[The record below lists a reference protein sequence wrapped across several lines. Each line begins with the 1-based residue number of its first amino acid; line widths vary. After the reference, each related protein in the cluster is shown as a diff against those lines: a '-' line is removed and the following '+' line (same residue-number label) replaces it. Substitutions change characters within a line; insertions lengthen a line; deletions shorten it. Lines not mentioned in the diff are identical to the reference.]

1 MQISS
6 YRLEPGTAGTA
17 TAYAPKLLSA
27 TDYFPFGMQMPGRVV
42 VDGEGYRYG
51 FNGMERENAVNEVGY
66 DFGARLYNSWNGKWM
81 AVDPLFKIYPS
92 ISSYAAMGNNPIYF
106 IDVDGRRILIHYKTA
121 DNKNAYFEYKPGI
134 KPVDNNFVR
143 LAVAT
148 LDHLRLH
155 DEGFGNS
162 AKNMI
167 DQFAYSRGLVVNIKE
182 TNTSAEI
189 EMSGNQANINWSP
202 FVGSVLVD
210 DTGQAFGGTHS
221 PMILLIHEF
230 GHYEDYLNNP
240 NFLEEEKIN
249 IGSPFYHITEQR
261 VIEGIESSVAEFFG
275 EGCRTNYFP
284 VEFYRTTS
292 PISTREQII
301 DTNTEVNGTE
311 ITLD

>member
-1 MQISS
+1 VEIYAITLDQSGLVAASEPKLQAKGADYGTGRKGIRQ
-6 YRLEPGTAGTA
+6 YELTDHLGNVRAVIGDRLVETTDEDEQ
-17 TAYAPKLLSA
+17 TAYAPQLLSA
-27 TDYFPFGMQMPGRVV
+27 TDYFPFGMQMPERVYSAS
-42 VDGEGYRYG
+42 EGYRYG
-51 FNGMERENAVNEVGY
+51 FNGMERENAVNEGGY
-66 DFGARLYNSWNGKWM
+66 DFGARLLNTWNGRWL

-162 AKNMI
+162 AKSMI
-167 DQFAYSRGLVVNIKE
+167 DQFAYSRGLEVNIKE
-182 TNTSAEI
+182 SNTSAEI
-189 EMSGNQANINWSP
+189 EISGNQANISWSP

-210 DTGQAFGGTHS
+210 DTGQEFGGAHS

-230 GHYEDYLNNP
+230 GHFQD
-240 NFLEEEKIN
+240 
-249 IGSPFYHITEQR
+249 
-261 VIEGIESSVAEFFG
+261 FF
-275 EGCRTNYFP
+275 RK
-284 VEFYRTTS
+284 
-292 PISTREQII
+292 
-301 DTNTEVNGTE
+301 
-311 ITLD
+311 

>member
-1 MQISS
+1 MGCSKLT
-6 YRLEPGTAGTA
+6 YRTDRAALKAAQGGLPKNGGTCAGA
-17 TAYAPKLLSA
+17 
-27 TDYFPFGMQMPGRVV
+27 
-42 VDGEGYRYG
+42 YRYG
-51 FNGMERENAVNEVGY
+51 FNGMEKENAVNEDGY

-92 ISSYAAMGNNPIYF
+92 ISNYAAMGNNPIYF

-162 AKNMI
+162 AKSMI
-167 DQFAYSRGLVVNIKE
+167 DQFAYSRGLEVNIKE
-182 TNTSAEI
+182 SNTSAEI
-189 EMSGNQANINWSP
+189 EISGNQANVSWSP

-210 DTGQAFGGTHS
+210 NTKQEFGGAHS

-230 GHYEDYLNNP
+230 GHFADALNNS
-240 NFLEEEKIN
+240 NFTEEAKIE
-249 IGSPFYHITEQR
+249 IESPFYFVTEQR

-275 EGCRTNYFP
+275 QDCRTNYYSGGL
-284 VEFYRTTS
+284 YRTIS

-311 ITLD
+311 IILE